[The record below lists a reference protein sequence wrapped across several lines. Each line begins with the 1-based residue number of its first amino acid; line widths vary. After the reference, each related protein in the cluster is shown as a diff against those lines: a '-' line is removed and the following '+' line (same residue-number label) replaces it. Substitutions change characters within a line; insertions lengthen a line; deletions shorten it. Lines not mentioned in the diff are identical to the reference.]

1 MKPLSF
7 MTAKFFALCFLC
19 LFLWYCGAS
28 GPKKPR
34 EENPKTAFLF
44 YYEAE
49 KDIAAGDFQGALAHL
64 DSAIAY
70 NPRYAN
76 FYQVKGWVWEE
87 TGRADSAIVAYEK
100 CLAYRSYYPEVWL
113 RLGRVCLLAHQYENA
128 AFYLKK
134 AAQHYPDSAD
144 VHLQLGET
152 YYHMN
157 KYPLALDNLFAY
169 RKIAPNP
176 NPLVWKWLGLTY
188 FRMKEFLKAIPPL
201 QQYVSAVPGDETA
214 LKSLGIA
221 KFKLGEY
228 NDALTYLNFA
238 ADVRDDDAEVY
249 LYRARYFLIVEK
261 PEAAGEQLSIA
272 LKIDSLNTDIL
283 FEAGVLNYSRENF
296 PESKRQLTTL
306 IRLAPE
312 YWPAYRYLGFL
323 AERENDLAQAGR
335 YYQLYLDHT
344 PEPDP
349 EVRTRMD
356 AIRSQTKKQ

>member
-1 MKPLSF
+1 
-7 MTAKFFALCFLC
+7 MTTKFFTLCFLG
-19 LFLWYCGAS
+19 LFLCYCGAA

-34 EENPKTAFLF
+34 QENPKTAFLF

-49 KDIAAGDFQGALAHL
+49 KSIAAGDFQSALVHL

-76 FYQVKGWVWEE
+76 FYQVKGWVLEN
-87 TGRADSAIVAYEK
+87 TGQLDSAISAYQK

-113 RLGRVCLLAHQYENA
+113 RLGRVCLLVRRYENA

-134 AAQHYPDSAD
+134 AVQHYPDSAHI
-144 VHLQLGET
+144 HLQLGEI

-157 KYPLALDNLFAY
+157 KYLLALENLFAY
-169 RKIAPNP
+169 RKIAPHP
-176 NPLVWKWLGLTY
+176 NPLAWKWLGLTY
-188 FRMKEFLKAIPPL
+188 FRMKEFPKAIPPL

-228 NDALTYLNFA
+228 NDALTYLNLA
-238 ADVRDDDAEVY
+238 ADICNDDAEVY
-249 LYRARYFLIVEK
+249 LYRARYFLLVEK

-283 FEAGVLNYSRENF
+283 FESGVWNYNRENL
-296 PESKRQLTTL
+296 PESKRQLERL
-306 IRLAPE
+306 IRQAPE

-344 PEPDP
+344 PEADP
-349 EVRTRMD
+349 EVRSRMD
-356 AIRSQTKKQ
+356 AIRSQTKKP